1 MGEILPR
8 NDETLQERMAD
19 FQHQYDQLMFWI
31 NYKVGQKYFQFSS
44 IIYNNFFSVLLLFI
58 SFIMQVNIYKYL

>member
-31 NYKVGQKYFQFSS
+31 NYKVG
-44 IIYNNFFSVLLLFI
+44 
-58 SFIMQVNIYKYL
+58 